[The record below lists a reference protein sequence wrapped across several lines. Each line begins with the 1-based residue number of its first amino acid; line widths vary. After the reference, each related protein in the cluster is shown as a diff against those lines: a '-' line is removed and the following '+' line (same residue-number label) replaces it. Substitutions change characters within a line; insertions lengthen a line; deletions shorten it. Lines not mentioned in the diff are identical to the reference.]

1 LLKSYFL
8 GDKMSETQYLAPKS
22 IDEAVKAHSAANGKA
37 RFLAGGT
44 DLLVQIKS
52 GIKKPN
58 LVIDIKKIVELN
70 SINEVSD
77 NEFKVGAAVSGANLN
92 RNKKFANLWPGVL
105 EAFRLIGSEQ
115 IQGRASLGGNLCNG
129 SPAGDSVPALV
140 AAGCNVTI
148 AGPNGSRNIPIE
160 TFHTGPGKT
169 VLENGEML
177 VSINFPKRAANSG
190 DAYLRMTPR
199 TEMDIAVVGCGVNIT
214 MENGICTNARVS
226 LGAVAPTPLLINEAS
241 DIMVGTDIN
250 SDIIQRVSKICMEA
264 CNPINDKRGTIDYR
278 TKVAGVLFKRTVLTA
293 IDRIKGI

>member
-1 LLKSYFL
+1 
-8 GDKMSETQYLAPKS
+8 MSETQYLAPKS

-70 SINEVSD
+70 SINEISD

-177 VSINFPKRAANSG
+177 VSINFPKRASNSG

-214 MENGICTNARVS
+214 MENGVCTNARVS

-241 DIMVGTDIN
+241 EIMVGTDIN
-250 SDIIQRVSKICMEA
+250 SDIIERVSKICMEA

>member
-1 LLKSYFL
+1 
-8 GDKMSETQYLAPKS
+8 MSETQYLAPKT
-22 IDEAVKAHSAANGKA
+22 IDEAVKAHSAAKGSA

-70 SINEVSD
+70 SIKEISE
-77 NEFKVGAAVSGANLN
+77 NEFKVGSAVSGANLN
-92 RNKKFANLWPGVL
+92 RNKKFADLWPGVL

-140 AAGCNVTI
+140 AAKCTVTI
-148 AGPNGSRNIPIE
+148 TGPNGSKDIAIE
-160 TFHTGPGKT
+160 KFHTGPGKT
-169 VLENGEML
+169 ILENGEML
-177 VSINFPKRAANSG
+177 VSINFPKRNINSA

-199 TEMDIAVVGCGVNIT
+199 TEMDIAVVGCSVNVT
-214 MENGICTNARVS
+214 MNEGLCTDARVS
-226 LGAVAPTPLLINEAS
+226 LGAVAPTVLLIEEAAK
-241 DIMVGTDIN
+241 IMIGTDLN
-250 SDIIQRVSKICMEA
+250 ADILDKVSKLCSDA

-278 TKVAGVLFKRTVLTA
+278 TKVAGVLFKRAALIA

>member
-1 LLKSYFL
+1 
-8 GDKMSETQYLAPKS
+8 MSETQYLAPKT
-22 IDEAVKAHSAANGKA
+22 IDEAVKAHSAAKGSA

-70 SINEVSD
+70 SINEISE
-77 NEFKVGAAVSGANLN
+77 NEFKVGSAVSGANLN
-92 RNKKFANLWPGVL
+92 RNKKFADLWPGVL

-129 SPAGDSVPALV
+129 SPAGDSFPALV
-140 AAGCNVTI
+140 AAKCTATI
-148 AGPNGSRNIPIE
+148 TGPNGSKDIPIE
-160 TFHTGPGKT
+160 NFHTGPGKT
-169 VLENGEML
+169 ILENGEML
-177 VSINFPKRAANSG
+177 VSINFPKRNINSA

-199 TEMDIAVVGCGVNIT
+199 TEMDIAVVGCSVNIT
-214 MENGICTNARVS
+214 MDKGLCTDARVS
-226 LGAVAPTPLLINEAS
+226 LGAVAPTVLLIEEAAK
-241 DIMVGTDIN
+241 IMIGTDLN
-250 SDIIQRVSKICMEA
+250 ADILDKVSKLCSDA

-278 TKVAGVLFKRTVLTA
+278 TKVAGVLFKRAALIA

>member
-1 LLKSYFL
+1 
-8 GDKMSETQYLAPKS
+8 MSETQYLAAKT
-22 IDEAVKAHSAANGKA
+22 IDEAVKAHSEAKGSA

-58 LVIDIKKIVELN
+58 MVIDIKKIVELN
-70 SINEVSD
+70 SIKEVSD
-77 NEFKVGAAVSGANLN
+77 NEFKIGAAVSGANLN

-140 AAGCNVTI
+140 AANCTVTI
-148 AGPNGSRNIPIE
+148 AGPKGSRDIPIE
-160 TFHTGPGKT
+160 NFHKGPGKT
-169 VLENGEML
+169 VLENGEIL
-177 VSINFPKRAANSG
+177 VSINFPKRAANSS

-214 MENGICTNARVS
+214 MENGICTHARVS
-226 LGAVAPTPLLINEAS
+226 LGAVAPTPLLIKEAS
-241 DIMVGTDIN
+241 EIMVGTDIN
-250 SDIIQRVSKICMEA
+250 SEIIQQVSKLCMEA

-278 TKVAGVLFKRTVLTA
+278 TKVAGVLFKRSVLIA
-293 IDRIKGI
+293 IDRIKGN